1 MMTGMTKGQS
11 LNMMDYNNLFSG
23 TIKEIKP
30 SGIRK
35 FFDAI
40 GDIDGVISLG
50 VGQPDFPTPWHIR
63 RAGIESLKQGK
74 TFYTSNIG
82 LPELRGEVCK
92 YLNRRFGLEYEKN
105 EVVVTV
111 GGSEAIDLAMR
122 TFLSAGDEVII
133 PQPSFVCY
141 EPIAKFCGAAPVFIA
156 TKEKNKFKLTPEEL
170 ETAITPKTKM
180 LVLPFPNNPTGAI
193 MERDELEAIAA
204 VLRKHNII
212 VLSDEIYGELTYGK
226 NHVSIASLEGMKER
240 TVLVNG
246 FSKAYSMTGWRLGY
260 ACAPAP
266 IIKMMNKAH
275 QFAIMCAPST
285 SQFAAIEAL
294 SNGDE
299 DIEYMKGE
307 YDLRRKYVLARFE
320 QMGISCFEPEGA
332 FYLFPSIAKFGL
344 SSDEFC
350 TRLLTEGKVAVV
362 PGSAFGDSGEGF
374 VRISYAYSMKDL
386 ERALRRFE
394 DFINRL

>member
-141 EPIAKFCGAAPVFIA
+141 EPIAKFCGAVPVFIA

-246 FSKAYSMTGWRLGY
+246 FSKAYSMTG
-260 ACAPAP
+260 
-266 IIKMMNKAH
+266 
-275 QFAIMCAPST
+275 
-285 SQFAAIEAL
+285 
-294 SNGDE
+294 
-299 DIEYMKGE
+299 
-307 YDLRRKYVLARFE
+307 
-320 QMGISCFEPEGA
+320 
-332 FYLFPSIAKFGL
+332 
-344 SSDEFC
+344 
-350 TRLLTEGKVAVV
+350 
-362 PGSAFGDSGEGF
+362 
-374 VRISYAYSMKDL
+374 
-386 ERALRRFE
+386 
-394 DFINRL
+394 